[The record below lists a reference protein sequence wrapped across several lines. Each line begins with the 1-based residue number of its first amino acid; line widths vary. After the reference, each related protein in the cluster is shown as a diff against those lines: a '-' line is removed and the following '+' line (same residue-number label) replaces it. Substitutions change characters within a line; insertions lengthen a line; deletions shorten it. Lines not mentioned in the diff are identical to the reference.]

1 MNVKELRQILKR
13 FPKDAQI
20 VIHNEFL
27 WIEDKTVEVEC
38 SDVTV
43 EASCD
48 QDGVWTVLIR
58 NKKDVSQ
65 N

>member
-20 VIHNEFL
+20 VVHNETEGT
-27 WIEDKTVEVEC
+27 EDKEL
-38 SDVTV
+38 SV

-48 QDGVWTVLIR
+48 QDGVWTVFIKT
-58 NKKDVSQ
+58 KKDV
-65 N
+65 